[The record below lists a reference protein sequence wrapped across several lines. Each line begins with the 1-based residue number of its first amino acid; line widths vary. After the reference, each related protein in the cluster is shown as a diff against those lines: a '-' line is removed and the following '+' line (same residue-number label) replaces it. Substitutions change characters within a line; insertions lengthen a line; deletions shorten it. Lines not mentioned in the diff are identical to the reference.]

1 MMSDDMQDPI
11 LYMLTGLPFSGKSTL
26 AKQLAEALQ
35 MKVLSYDHDIYEHYK
50 DTVPAGTSKA
60 EEFDRVQA
68 IAREHLRALLER
80 GESVI
85 YDDLNLEESDRQKVQ
100 EVVHACHARSVI
112 IYANTP
118 LDVIQRRREANNTTH
133 GREHIRESTMQ
144 LDISLF
150 QPPHPEESVWVEPG
164 YEIAEVIEQMR
175 SKNRTHP

>member
-1 MMSDDMQDPI
+1 MTSGDVQDPI

-35 MKVLSYDHDIYEHYK
+35 LKVLSYDHDIYEHYK

-68 IAREHLRALLER
+68 IAHEHLRALLER

-118 LDVIQRRREANNTTH
+118 LDVIQKRREANNTTH
-133 GREHIRESTMQ
+133 GRGPISESTMQ

-150 QPPHPEESVWVEPG
+150 QPPRPEESVWVEPG
-164 YEIAEVIEQMR
+164 YEISEVIEQMR
-175 SKNRTHP
+175 SKIG

>member
-35 MKVLSYDHDIYEHYK
+35 MKVLSYDHNIYEHYK

-85 YDDLNLEESDRQKVQ
+85 YDDLNLEESDRQRSEEHTSELQSHLNLVCRLLLEKKKNTRNSDVS
-100 EVVHACHARSVI
+100 ARE
-112 IYANTP
+112 AEGAQKTGGNA
-118 LDVIQRRREANNTTH
+118 QRRIIWSEGDCA
-133 GREHIRESTMQ
+133 S
-144 LDISLF
+144 
-150 QPPHPEESVWVEPG
+150 
-164 YEIAEVIEQMR
+164 R
-175 SKNRTHP
+175 SAHDRRDLLRYLQSERASRHQYA